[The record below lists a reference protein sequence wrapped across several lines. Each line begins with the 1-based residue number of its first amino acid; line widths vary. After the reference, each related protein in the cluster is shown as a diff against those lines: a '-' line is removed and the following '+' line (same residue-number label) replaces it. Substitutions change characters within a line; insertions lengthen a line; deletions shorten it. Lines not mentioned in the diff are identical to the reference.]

1 VSPSGN
7 GARRAAAG
15 LVVGAAG
22 MLVSRLRGRRGAA
35 ETPEPEHSRPE
46 VELQPGEREPTSEEL
61 ERARSE
67 LSEALARRSAG
78 DS

>member
-1 VSPSGN
+1 VSRSGS

-22 MLVSRLRGRRGAA
+22 MLVSRLRGRGGQADA
-35 ETPEPEHSRPE
+35 PEPARPVADEPDERAHS
-46 VELQPGEREPTSEEL
+46 TEEL

-67 LSEALARRSAG
+67 LSEELARRSGG
-78 DS
+78 DR

>member
-1 VSPSGN
+1 MSPSGN

-22 MLVSRLRGRRGAA
+22 MLVSRLRGRRDAA
-35 ETPEPEHSRPE
+35 EAPEPARHE
-46 VELQPGEREPTSEEL
+46 VEAEPGERTVPSEEL

-67 LSEALARRSAG
+67 LSEELARRSAG
-78 DS
+78 DR